1 VVLVSL
7 VIGLCSSSPFVYC
20 NLFFLP
26 NGPPRLFCFYFIP
39 LFSLYFPVFGVRFMA
54 ESSSSFWTFDRNS
67 VHRLLFTLAYST
79 CRELV
84 KSVGK
89 L

>member
-1 VVLVSL
+1 
-7 VIGLCSSSPFVYC
+7 
-20 NLFFLP
+20 
-26 NGPPRLFCFYFIP
+26 
-39 LFSLYFPVFGVRFMA
+39 MA

-67 VHRLLFTLAYST
+67 VHRLLVTLAYST